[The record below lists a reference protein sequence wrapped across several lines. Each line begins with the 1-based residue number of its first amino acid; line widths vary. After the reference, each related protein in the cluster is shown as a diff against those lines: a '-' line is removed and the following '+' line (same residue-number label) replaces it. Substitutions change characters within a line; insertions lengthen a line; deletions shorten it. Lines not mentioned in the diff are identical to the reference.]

1 MAATLYYLVAARAE
15 HRCEFCQAPEAVFNQ
30 RFSID
35 HIIPRALGGS
45 DTFDNLALACDACN
59 GHKYKKQMAVDKARK
74 KPVRLFNPRRDK
86 WERHF
91 YWNSTK
97 TQIIGRTAIGR
108 ATINALKLNCK
119 RQIVARALWQKIGKF
134 SG

>member
-1 MAATLYYLVAARAE
+1 MATILYYLVAARAK
-15 HRCEFCQAPEAVFNQ
+15 HRCEFCHAPEAVFNH

-45 DTFDNLALACDACN
+45 DNFDNLALACDACN
-59 GHKYKKQMAVDKARK
+59 GHKYQKQMAVDEARK
-74 KPVRLFNPRRDK
+74 KLVRLFNPRRDK

-91 YWNSTK
+91 HWNSTK

-119 RQIVARALWQKIGKF
+119 RQIVARALWRKIGKF
-134 SG
+134 SE

>member
-1 MAATLYYLVAARAE
+1 MAAILYNLVAERAK
-15 HRCEFCQAPEAVFNQ
+15 HRCEFCHAPEAVFNQ
-30 RFSID
+30 RFPID
-35 HIIPRALGGS
+35 HIIPRVVGGS
-45 DTFDNLALACDACN
+45 DALDNLALACDACN
-59 GHKYKKQMAVDKARK
+59 GHKYKKQLAVDKARK

-91 YWNSTK
+91 YWDSTK

-108 ATINALKLNCK
+108 ATTNALKLNGK
-119 RQIVARALWQKIGKF
+119 RQIFARALWQKTGEF